1 MLSST
6 MTYTSQSRDKPD
18 KSSFT
23 TNAILTTVILAVI
36 SLINAAVMAIIIFLW
51 IKQKTQKEK
60 LRIKPVIQIKT
71 STNVSYDRVSCN
83 TNRVNIEDGCYV
95 EIGKKCETDNNQ
107 NSSNVATNL
116 SSTDDYND
124 FQDIDQLYAVVDKS
138 TKVRKPLQVDANEDS
153 HASDMLSI
161 VNYKDMK
168 FEFEDVTDLYA
179 VVDKSA
185 KKRKAKEEDL
195 PEELYA
201 VVDEA
206 NKK

>member
-1 MLSST
+1 
-6 MTYTSQSRDKPD
+6 
-18 KSSFT
+18 
-23 TNAILTTVILAVI
+23 
-36 SLINAAVMAIIIFLW
+36 MAIIIFLW
-51 IKQKTQKEK
+51 IKRNTQKEK

-71 STNVSYDRVSCN
+71 STNVSYDRVSCH
-83 TNRVNIEDGCYV
+83 TNRGNIKDGCYV

-116 SSTDDYND
+116 SSMDDDKND
-124 FQDIDQLYAVVDKS
+124 LQDIDQLYAVVDNS
-138 TKVRKPLQVDANEDS
+138 AKVRKPLQVDANEDS

-185 KKRKAKEEDL
+185 KKRKAKEDL

-206 NKK
+206 NKKEISV